1 MSFRKTANRVAVAG
15 LVTVLALVAEPLLA
29 QDGGVAIESAKVQ
42 VDGAATELTVVLA
55 AAPSSVPSHFLIDGG
70 QVLVVD
76 IPGGDVTA
84 APRVSG
90 SGLVD
95 RVEMAQSADGRTA
108 TLRLYLTQQVQDSD
122 VELGWDGNVVTVR
135 IEAAQAG
142 DPLKPQSAVA
152 AGGKLKDQE
161 DRGRRVDSVSGPL
174 DSGARTLASLD
185 FENLDSVSRVVIGIS
200 GVTDY
205 TSSQPQERLVVI
217 DIPGAS
223 LPQSLARE
231 LDTSEFISPVKRVH
245 AYQTSTGVR
254 VAVNLRQGTEWS
266 VRAGPDDLI
275 YLDFDVPE
283 TMRQDRSLA
292 NQAFS
297 DVSPSVAGPEQEG
310 LGSYSNSET
319 LIGQSGRTVNPQAAF
334 GSGSGSQD
342 ASDLAGSALG
352 FMFDNSQAT
361 EVPFSGRRIKIDLV
375 EADIHSVF
383 RLISHVSRLNIV
395 AGDDVS
401 GTVTVRLEDVPWD
414 QALAAVLQAKG
425 LGAER
430 FGNIVR
436 VAPLETVKAEQQA
449 ALDAHRAKEQ
459 LVPLAVLVVPLNYA
473 SASDAAASLES
484 MLSDRGSVEYD
495 ERSNQLIIRE
505 AEGKLAQL
513 REVLRQLDKETPQ
526 VLIEARIVEA
536 TANFGRDI
544 GIQWGGELDASAN
557 TGYSTGLFFPSS
569 IGISGGQQ
577 GTGQQATGAFYTPDG
592 DNLAVDLPTPTSG
605 GSMAF
610 SLGSI
615 PGLVNIDARLAA
627 LEAEGWGEIVSSP
640 RITTLDN
647 TQASISQG
655 AQIPYL
661 TVSAQGTQV
670 QFVQAA
676 LSLNVTPHITSDG
689 RIFMELE
696 VSNNRADFA
705 QAVQGQPAIQ
715 VKEATTELLVA
726 DGDTMVIG
734 GVFATEDSTSVT
746 MVPLL
751 HKIPLLGYLFKSK
764 SVSQT
769 RNEMLVFVT
778 PSIVTTVNRD

>member
-1 MSFRKTANRVAVAG
+1 MSFRMIANHVAAAG

-29 QDGGVAIESAKVQ
+29 QDGGAAIERAQVQ

-76 IPGGDVTA
+76 IPGGVVDGAPQVA
-84 APRVSG
+84 AA
-90 SGLVD
+90 GLVE

-108 TLRLYLTQQVQDSD
+108 TLRAYLTEQIQDSD
-122 VELGWDGNVVTVR
+122 VELGWDGAVVTVR
-135 IEAAQAG
+135 IEAAQVR
-142 DPLKPQSAVA
+142 DPLRPDAAVA
-152 AGGKLKDQE
+152 AGGKLKDQG
-161 DRGRRVDSVSGPL
+161 DRGRRVDSVSGPT
-174 DSGARTLASLD
+174 DSGGRTLSSLD
-185 FENLDSVSRVVIGIS
+185 FENLDSVSRIVIGTS
-200 GVTDY
+200 SVSDY
-205 TSSQPQERLVVI
+205 TSSQPQERLVVL
-217 DIPGAS
+217 DVPGAQ
-223 LPQSLARE
+223 LPKSLARE

-266 VRAGPDDLI
+266 VRSGPDNLI
-275 YLDFDVPE
+275 YVDFEIPE
-283 TMRQDRSLA
+283 TMRQDRVLA
-292 NQAFS
+292 NQAFT
-297 DVSPSVAGPEQEG
+297 DVSPSGTENATEG
-310 LGSYSNSET
+310 LGSYSASET
-319 LIGQSGRTVNPQAAF
+319 LIGQSGRTANPQAAF
-334 GSGSGSQD
+334 GTGVGSRD
-342 ASDLAGSALG
+342 ASDLAGSSLG
-352 FMFDNSQAT
+352 FMFDNSSAT
-361 EVPFSGRRIKIDLV
+361 EVPFAGRRINIDLV

-436 VAPLETVKAEQQA
+436 VAPLETIKSEQQA
-449 ALDAHRAKEQ
+449 ALDARRAKDQ
-459 LVPLAVLVVPLNYA
+459 LLPLSVLVVPLNYA
-473 SASDAAASLES
+473 NAGDVSAQLSS
-484 MLSDRGSVEYD
+484 MLSERGSVEAD
-495 ERSNQLIIRE
+495 ERSNQLVVRDT
-505 AEGKLAQL
+505 EGKLAQL
-513 REVLRQLDKETPQ
+513 REVLRQLDRETPQ

-536 TANFGRDI
+536 TANFGRDL
-544 GIQWGGELDASAN
+544 GIQWGGELDASAA

-569 IGISGGQQ
+569 IGVSGGQA
-577 GTGQQATGAFYTPDG
+577 GSGQQAAGAFYSPDN
-592 DNLAVDLPTPTSG
+592 DNLAVDLPSPTGG
-605 GSMAF
+605 GSLAF

-615 PGLVNIDARLAA
+615 PGLVNIDARLSA

-661 TVSAQGTQV
+661 TVSAQGTSV

-676 LSLNVTPHITSDG
+676 LSLDVTPHITSDG
-689 RIFMELE
+689 RIFMELV

-715 VKEATTELLVA
+715 IKEASTELLVA

-734 GVFATEDSTSVT
+734 GVFATEESNSTSR
-746 MVPLL
+746 VPLL
-751 HKIPLLGYLFKSK
+751 HKIPLLGYLFRST
-764 SVSQT
+764 SISQT

-778 PSIVTTVNRD
+778 PSIVTTIDRD